1 MSSSNLP
8 PSILLALKAARLGTW
23 QLDSMTKTLH
33 ADAYAQQ
40 LLGVSANADYQTF
53 LDSLHPSSQHQVS
66 QLIEQA
72 LYEEIP
78 IDFTFQRNGD
88 SNQWI
93 RWWGASEREA
103 GSLVLRGVA
112 QAVTPPAPSNH
123 FNSLQPLF
131 ELSDDSV
138 VGLALL
144 DENDFTY
151 LRVNTCYATLSGS
164 TVEKLLGSSFMRTIP
179 ETKRVDLEKS
189 LRQVL
194 SSGEVLRVNE
204 VEIPLKSPEK
214 RSSHYVDLTYQPQWN
229 EDSQR
234 YTQLLVLATDVTGQ
248 VYMRRELENQRAQLE
263 HVIQSAP
270 VSIARLVGPE
280 FKLSTVN
287 QAFIEIAG
295 KGPHILNKP
304 LIEVMPEIEGQPFLA
319 LLEEVYTEQHVF
331 EQKALPAWIVE
342 KGQTRHKF
350 FNVCYAPLANEDGQS
365 YGVLCFSIDVTDQV
379 KLQKRIEQSS
389 QSLQNAVDLA
399 ELGTWTIH
407 VEDQLLSFS
416 PSVSRWI
423 GFSSPLTFE
432 QINTMALNARVL
444 EEAFRKAL
452 SKQGKRRLE
461 VEFEIVNPQ
470 TKQTYILYALGTT
483 QFNEQDRATY
493 LRGFVR
499 DVTAERK
506 MQQVLESKV
515 EDRTRQL
522 ATSNENLQASNEEL
536 VLTNEHLS
544 RSNESLEQFAFIASH
559 DLQEPLRKIRQFCD
573 LLVKYYNRDQV
584 LNETYLDRIRQSASR
599 MSELVSDL
607 LAFSQISN
615 ATPKLKDVDLNKI
628 LERVQENL
636 FVSLEETQAQLQIAP
651 LPKVMGDALQLEQ
664 LWQNL
669 VSNALKFSS
678 KDQTGQKQTPRI
690 VIDAQIVPASQL
702 PNPLQVK
709 AKRYYQLSIQDNGV
723 GFEEKYAERIFGV
736 FQRLHGKAEF
746 KGSGIGLSIC
756 QKVAHNH
763 GGLITA
769 ESQIGKGAL
778 FNVYL
783 PAQL

>member
-8 PSILLALKAARLGTW
+8 PSILLALKAAQLGTW
-23 QLDSMTKTLH
+23 HLDSMTKTLH
-33 ADAYAQQ
+33 ADAYTQQ
-40 LLGVSANADYQTF
+40 LLGISAHADYQTF
-53 LDSLHPSSQHQVS
+53 LEGLHPSSQHQVS
-66 QLIEQA
+66 QLVERA
-72 LYEEIP
+72 LNEEIQ
-78 IDFTFQRNGD
+78 IDLTFQRNGD

-93 RWWGASEREA
+93 RWWGASELEA

-112 QAVTPPAPSNH
+112 QVVTPPAPSTPFH
-123 FNSLQPLF
+123 SLQPLF
-131 ELSDDSV
+131 ELSDDSI

-151 LRVNTCYATLSGS
+151 LRVNTCYAALNGS
-164 TVEKLLGSSFMRTIP
+164 TVEELLGTSFTRANP
-179 ETKRVDLEKS
+179 EAKRVDLEKS

-194 SSGEVLRVNE
+194 SSGVTLRVKE
-204 VEIPLKSPEK
+204 VEIPLQSQENRP
-214 RSSHYVDLTYQPQWN
+214 SHYVDLTYQPQWN

-248 VYMRRELENQRAQLE
+248 VYMRRELENQKAQLE

-280 FKLSTVN
+280 FKISTVN

-304 LIEVMPEIEGQPFLA
+304 LIDVMPEIKGQPFLA
-319 LLEEVYTEQHVF
+319 LLEEVYTEQQIF

-350 FNVCYAPLANEDGQS
+350 FNVCYAPLRNDDGQS
-365 YGVLCFSIDVTDQV
+365 YGVLCFSVDVTDQV
-379 KLQKRIEQSS
+379 KLQKRIELTS

-423 GFSSPLTFE
+423 GFTSALTFE
-432 QINTMALNARVL
+432 QISTMALNAKAL

-470 TKQTYILYALGTT
+470 TKQTYILYALGNT
-483 QFNEQDRATY
+483 QFNEQGRATY

-573 LLVKYYNRDQV
+573 LLVKYYHRDQV

-636 FVSLEETQAQLQIAP
+636 FVSLEETQAQLQISP
-651 LPKVMGDALQLEQ
+651 LPQVMGDALQLEQ

-702 PNPLQVK
+702 PSPLQVK

-769 ESQIGKGAL
+769 ESQIGKGAI

-783 PAQL
+783 PAQF